1 MSEQSGESEPTNAT
15 QHAPLPKPQTEPSLA
30 RLMSEAVKSAPLPDL
45 DQAAQA
51 AAEQAIAETELVLD
65 EAEAELEVVAQPTPA
80 RPSRARELTLRIL
93 LAVNLLAMIGVALM
107 PTLTNT
113 TTAPSGE
120 NATATETHAT
130 PVQDA
135 VETPAPVRVPTLEDP
150 VIRAFAAADAHDYR
164 TAITLLEQHLVDTP
178 RLEPARKAN
187 ILLALQHYA
196 SQIGDFGKS
205 QEFQRKVEALRNSH
219 SMPEDLIAMAAEAEK
234 AGDVEAMRQHYARLL
249 LQQRQI
255 PSSLYRHVAEAY
267 LKLGDSY
274 RTEAERAARASR
286 QQELDQLNASLRE
299 QAAKGS
305 GK

>member
-1 MSEQSGESEPTNAT
+1 MNEQSGESEPTNAT
-15 QHAPLPKPQTEPSLA
+15 QHEPLSKPQTEPSLA

-65 EAEAELEVVAQPTPA
+65 EAEAELEAPPQPTPV
-80 RPSRARELTLRIL
+80 RSSRARELTLRIL
-93 LAVNLLAMIGVALM
+93 LAVNLLAMIGVALV
-107 PTLTNT
+107 PSTASAPNGE
-113 TTAPSGE
+113 TAP
-120 NATATETHAT
+120 APETHAT
-130 PVQDA
+130 PIQDA

-150 VIRAFAAADAHDYR
+150 VIRAFAAADTHDYR
-164 TAITLLEQHLVDTP
+164 TAITLLEQHLADTP

-234 AGDVEAMRQHYARLL
+234 AGDIEAMRQHYARLL

>member
-1 MSEQSGESEPTNAT
+1 LSEPSGASEPTNAT
-15 QHAPLPKPQTEPSLA
+15 QHDPLQKPQTEPTLA
-30 RLMSEAVKSAPLPDL
+30 RLMSEAAKAAPLPDL

-51 AAEQAIAETELVLD
+51 AAEQAIAESELALD
-65 EAEAELEVVAQPTPA
+65 EAAAELETVAQPAPA

-93 LAVNLLAMIGVALM
+93 LGVNLLAMVVVALLPSTAAS
-107 PTLTNT
+107 PTT
-113 TTAPSGE
+113 
-120 NATATETHAT
+120 ATATTSQADDAVTHEPAAPT
-130 PVQDA
+130 APVQ
-135 VETPAPVRVPTLEDP
+135 TPTLDDP
-150 VIRAFAAADAHDYR
+150 VIRAFAAADTHDYR
-164 TAITLLEQHLVDTP
+164 TAIALLEQHLAETP

-196 SQIGDFGKS
+196 AQIGDFGKS

-234 AGDVEAMRQHYARLL
+234 AGDIEAMRQHYARLL

-274 RTEAERAARASR
+274 RTEAEKAARASR
-286 QQELDQLNASLRE
+286 QQELEQLNASLRE
-299 QAAKGS
+299 QAAKGT